1 MADSYL
7 EFVRVN
13 RDSIDKLLD
22 TLDIQYI
29 EREEQEEPV
38 GGYFSGK
45 NIVLTGK
52 MREARGVVK
61 SRLETLGAKVLSQ
74 VTKNSDILIA
84 GEKAGSKLK
93 RAKELGIEILSEDEF
108 YRIV

>member
-1 MADSYL
+1 M
-7 EFVRVN
+7 
-13 RDSIDKLLD
+13 
-22 TLDIQYI
+22 

-38 GGYFSGK
+38 GVYFYVAK

-61 SRLETLGAKVLSQ
+61 RRLETLGAKVLSQ
-74 VTKNSDILIA
+74 VTENSDILIA

-93 RAKELGIEILSEDEF
+93 RAKELGIEILSEDELL
-108 YRIV
+108 

>member
-1 MADSYL
+1 
-7 EFVRVN
+7 
-13 RDSIDKLLD
+13 
-22 TLDIQYI
+22 
-29 EREEQEEPV
+29 
-38 GGYFSGK
+38 
-45 NIVLTGK
+45 
-52 MREARGVVK
+52 
-61 SRLETLGAKVLSQ
+61 LETLGAKVLSQ

>member
-1 MADSYL
+1 MTTC
-7 EFVRVN
+7 
-13 RDSIDKLLD
+13 KLTQTGPRGENLFKKVYIEEGA
-22 TLDIQYI
+22 DIQDELYLSVVLDRAREMPLIMASTEGGMDI
-29 EREEQEEPV
+29 ETVAE
-38 GGYFSGK
+38 
-45 NIVLTGK
+45 
-52 MREARGVVK
+52 
-61 SRLETLGAKVLSQ
+61 KVLSQ